1 MSLRTGS
8 SSRVVLRWYLIQT
21 KPLSEAIA
29 QTNLERQGYQVYF
42 PRVLQTVWK
51 SGRWLQRVV
60 ALFPR
65 YVFLELNEG
74 CQSLGPVRSTLGV
87 AGIVRFGPSYSIV
100 PERVIRELQ
109 ARADPKSGLHTLS
122 CARRLIAGAAV
133 CMRTGPLSGLH
144 GIFERQAGGDR
155 VVVLLSLLGQD
166 TSVLVPF
173 DAIAA
178 N

>member
-1 MSLRTGS
+1 
-8 SSRVVLRWYLIQT
+8 VLRWYLIHT
-21 KPLSEAIA
+21 KPLSEAVA
-29 QTNLERQGYQVYF
+29 QTNLERQGYQVYC
-42 PRVLQTVWK
+42 PRALQTVRQ

-65 YVFLELNEG
+65 YVFLQLNEG
-74 CQSLGPVRSTLGV
+74 CQPLGPVRSTPGV
-87 AGIVRFGPSYSIV
+87 AGVVRFGPTYSVV

-122 CARRLIAGAAV
+122 CGRRLIAGAAV
-133 CMRTGPLSGLH
+133 CVRAGPLGGLH

-155 VVVLLSLLGQD
+155 VVVLLRLLGQD
-166 TSVLVPF
+166 TSVCVPF

-178 N
+178 Y